1 MLSQSSIEYLVTN
14 GRKGYNWAFYTG
26 CLHWKTGVCGGGGK
40 GFYCWAKRN
49 ADRFH
54 KGDFTPTLH
63 LEKLIAPNFPERPS
77 RIAVCFT
84 GDLFGDWVKPY
95 QRVIS
100 GGPILKDAI
109 FDKIRYSPQ
118 HTFLFLTK
126 APKNLLLWSPFPKNC
141 WVGVTATDG
150 YSYDRAIQSLKE
162 IRAAVKYV
170 SFEPLLASPLIPP
183 RWMAEERIL
192 NWVII
197 GAATAP
203 LRLPEISWVE
213 EIEQAAD
220 KSGIPVW
227 EKNNLAKLLNRP
239 LRQETP

>member
-141 WVGVTATDG
+141 WVGFSACNQKQFDEGVE
-150 YSYDRAIQSLKE
+150 YLKQVK
-162 IRAAVKYV
+162 AAVKFI
-170 SFEPLLASPLIPP
+170 SFEPLLEHIAIDKLPL
-183 RWMAEERIL
+183 
-192 NWVII
+192 
-197 GAATAP
+197 
-203 LRLPEISWVE
+203 
-213 EIEQAAD
+213 
-220 KSGIPVW
+220 
-227 EKNNLAKLLNRP
+227 
-239 LRQETP
+239 